1 KVAKVDAV
9 IKETVDMYKEIIAD
23 KETQELLWAQEKYRL
38 DHLSAVGYAADV
50 AEQRGI
56 QIGEQRGIQIGEQR
70 GMQIGEQRGKLEIAR
85 ALLSEGAPISMIAK
99 CTGFRISELEE
110 LKK

>member
-1 KVAKVDAV
+1 
-9 IKETVDMYKEIIAD
+9 M
-23 KETQELLWAQEKYRL
+23 LWAQEKYRL

-70 GMQIGEQRGKLEIAR
+70 GKLEGKLEIAR
-85 ALLSEGAPISMIAK
+85 ALLAEGAPMSMIAK
-99 CTGFRISELEE
+99 CTGFRISELEK
-110 LKK
+110 LRK